1 MALSSLKFDAS
12 NVVTENRGGYLI
24 YDGSPEK
31 FHEWEFRTEMRV
43 KTAKKDDKLKSS
55 ARGSRLASE

>member
-12 NVVTENRGGYLI
+12 NTVTENRGGYLI

-31 FHEWEFRTEMRV
+31 FHEWEF
-43 KTAKKDDKLKSS
+43 KTFMKLEGTDQKD
-55 ARGSRLASE
+55 